1 MLLLNMLRAC
11 RSSTSCTTQFSIS
24 GMAQSVHFTE
34 IPVSMKTWRFMSRE
48 WVVWA
53 GSFGGVHC
61 CCIHGDICSNIG
73 YVSVFNGRL

>member
-11 RSSTSCTTQFSIS
+11 RASSSCTTRSPIVS
-24 GMAQSVHFTE
+24 GMAQSVNFTE
-34 IPVSMKTWRFMSRE
+34 IPVLMKTWRFMSRE

-61 CCIHGDICSNIG
+61 CCIHGDIGN
-73 YVSVFNGRL
+73 VSAFNGRL